1 MLPQMNFDAIIIGT
15 GQAGPSLAARLAES
29 GMKTAIIEK
38 HKFGGTC
45 VNTGCTPTKTLVAS
59 ARVAHLIK
67 RASDYGIDV
76 EGTVAVNMGKV
87 KARKDKLVQQ
97 SNQGVEDW
105 LKSTK
110 NLSVIEGHARFTG
123 PNTIQVKQQLLHA
136 NKVFINVG
144 GRAFVPPGFEGV
156 DYLTNESI
164 MDIDFVPEHL
174 VVVGGS
180 YIGLEFGQMYRRFG
194 SEVTIIEMSDR
205 LLTREDPDV
214 SKEIQNLL
222 EQEGINFKLN
232 AKCLSGKQTDNGIMV
247 NLDCE
252 IGDKQVSG
260 SHLLIA
266 TGRQPNTDDLG
277 LENTGL
283 ELNKKG
289 YIQVN
294 DYLETSKP
302 GIYALGDVNGRGA
315 FTHTAYNDFEIVAEN
330 LLDGSNRKVSD
341 RILAYA
347 LYTDPALAR
356 IGMTEAQARES
367 EKDIL
372 MASRSMSRIA
382 RAKEKD
388 ETYGF
393 MKILV
398 DASSGLILGATIL
411 GIEGDEIIHSL
422 LDIMYAKQPY
432 TVIKNAVHI
441 HPTVS
446 ELIPTVLGDL
456 RPLDQ

>member
-1 MLPQMNFDAIIIGT
+1 MKSAAFDAIVIGT
-15 GQAGPSLAARLAES
+15 GQAGPSLAARLADS

-38 HKFGGTC
+38 DKFGGTC

-67 RASDYGIDV
+67 RCSDFGIDID
-76 EGTVAVNMGKV
+76 GTVKLDMKKV
-87 KARKDKLVQQ
+87 KARKDTLVQQ
-97 SNQGVEDW
+97 SSQGVEHW
-105 LKSTK
+105 LKSTE
-110 NLSVIEGHARFTG
+110 NLTVVEGYARFTG
-123 PNTIQVKQQLLHA
+123 PNTIQVNQQRLHA
-136 NKVFINVG
+136 NRIFINVG

-156 DYLTNESI
+156 DYLTHETI
-164 MDIDFVPEHL
+164 MEVNFVPEHL

-214 SKEIQNLL
+214 SQEIQKFL
-222 EQEGINFKLN
+222 EQEGINFRLN
-232 AKCLSGKQTDNGIMV
+232 AKCLSGKKIDNGIMV

-252 IGDKQVSG
+252 TGDKQVTG

-266 TGRQPNTDDLG
+266 TGRRPNTDDLG
-277 LENTGL
+277 LENTGVGL
-283 ELNKKG
+283 DQRG

-330 LLDGSNRKVSD
+330 LLDGSNRKVRD

-356 IGMTEAQARES
+356 IGITETQARES
-367 EKDIL
+367 GKPIL

-382 RAKEKD
+382 RAKEKG

-393 MKILV
+393 IKILV
-398 DASSGLILGATIL
+398 DASSRQILGATIL

-456 RPLDQ
+456 KPL